1 MKELSMRLM
10 TPGRRNLITDV
21 PGILVGNAADAV
33 VKTGVTVVTAAQPF
47 VAAVHVMGAAPGT
60 RETDL
65 LSPENT
71 VEAVDALV
79 LSGGSAFG
87 LDAAS
92 GVMAGL
98 RAAGRGF
105 PAAGHLVPIVPGAIL
120 FDLANGGEKGWIESP
135 YPALGRAAL
144 AAASEEFAL
153 GTEGAG
159 FGATVAGMKGGL
171 GSASAVLA
179 SGVTVGALVAVN
191 AVGGVCDESG
201 RFWAAPFEIGGEFGG
216 RGVPEAGAVPEFPVT
231 KMVPGG
237 HTTIAV
243 VATDAVLSK
252 AGAKRMAVA
261 AHDGLARA
269 VVPAHTPLDG
279 DLVFGVAMGARALT
293 DPVREAAVIGHV
305 AAVCLSRAIA
315 RAVFHARAE
324 PGDVVPCWSGRFG
337 G

>member
-1 MKELSMRLM
+1 MKEPTMRLM
-10 TPGRRNLITDV
+10 TPGPRNLITDV
-21 PGILVGNAADAV
+21 PGILVGNASDAI
-33 VKTGVTVVTAAQPF
+33 VKTGVTVMTAARPF
-47 VAAVHVMGAAPGT
+47 VAAVHVMGGAPGT

-71 VEAVDALV
+71 VDAVDALV

-98 RAAGRGF
+98 CAAGRGF
-105 PAAGHLVPIVPGAIL
+105 AAAGHLVPIVPGAIL
-120 FDLANGGEKGWIESP
+120 FDLANGGEKDWTESP

-144 AAASEEFAL
+144 AATSGDFAL
-153 GTEGAG
+153 GTAGAG
-159 FGATVAGMKGGL
+159 FGATVADLKGGL
-171 GSASAVLA
+171 GSASALLA

-191 AVGGVCDESG
+191 AVGGVCDEAG
-201 RFWAAPFEIGGEFGG
+201 RFWAAPFEIGAEFGG

-243 VATDAVLSK
+243 VATDAALTK

-279 DLVFGVAMGARALT
+279 DLVFGVATGERPLA
-293 DPVREAAVIGHV
+293 DPVREAALIGHA

-315 RAVFHARAE
+315 RAVFLARAE
-324 PGDVVPCWSGRFG
+324 PGDKVPCWAGRFG